1 MSVLLSYHGCDSI
14 PIESLFV
21 SHIHVNIRV
30 VFHAI
35 SHFSTDIVVSEIQVT
50 IGLRGPLYAD
60 WEAREALGVL
70 LRYLT
75 HSSLAPL
82 HRAFAEGESML
93 RECADGKGENAESG
107 DDKAA
112 ASAGADAAGATDD
125 NVDENDSDE
134 GDNDD
139 ESESEDSDDA
149 ASSEPLCSEVSYH
162 ISEQSECAVFLSFTA
177 APTPTL
183 SKIEPLLRRM
193 LAAIAEATEAAA
205 GAPTEKGA
213 CI

>member
-1 MSVLLSYHGCDSI
+1 
-14 PIESLFV
+14 
-21 SHIHVNIRV
+21 
-30 VFHAI
+30 
-35 SHFSTDIVVSEIQVT
+35 VT

-82 HRAFAEGESML
+82 HRVFAEGESML
-93 RECADGKGENAESG
+93 SESENGTG
-107 DDKAA
+107 DEKVAVNAA
-112 ASAGADAAGATDD
+112 AGAAGATDD
-125 NVDENDSDE
+125 TADEDDDDKGDSGDENESDDDSN
-134 GDNDD
+134 G
-139 ESESEDSDDA
+139 SDDA

-177 APTPTL
+177 APTQTL
-183 SKIEPLLRRM
+183 AKIEPLLRRM

-205 GAPTEKGA
+205 DASAEKGGY
-213 CI
+213 CIYLGIFG